1 MVTYFKTQEIDLREY
16 FRAHHVFKEGAR
28 ENRKIVFIDTE
39 TTGLDPQKDE
49 LLSAS
54 FVECSYDAF
63 DLSLVSLDRV
73 TEEFREPS
81 RPIPPKI
88 SALTG
93 LTNDNLRGKK
103 FNDQRIYAAIKD
115 ADYLIAHNADFDR
128 TFLNAYDPIFN
139 LHKWKC
145 TLKDIEWNYYADPY
159 ISRSLKSLCAHF
171 GISYKAHNAT
181 NDALA
186 MIYTLTCKY
195 RAVQDLLAEPVYSV
209 DLILDVP
216 RDLDT
221 RYLQKRGF
229 FMMGRNKEG
238 NNLFCMKVP
247 SKKIYDELQWLRKLY
262 KPEGEPLPFRN
273 IYDTRCTYLKL
284 KQ

>member
-1 MVTYFKTQEIDLREY
+1 MDTYFKNQKIDLREY
-16 FRAHHVFKEGAR
+16 FRTHNVFKATVR
-28 ENRKIVFIDTE
+28 EKRKIVFIDTE
-39 TTGLDPQKDE
+39 TTGLDPRKDE

-54 FVECSYDAF
+54 FLECSYDAF

-81 RPIPPKI
+81 QPIPPNI

-103 FNDQRIYAAIKD
+103 FNDRRIYAAIKD

-128 TFLNAYDPIFN
+128 AFLNAYDPIFN

-159 ISRSLKSLCAHF
+159 ISRSLKSLCNHF
-171 GISYKAHNAT
+171 GISYRAHNAT

-186 MIYTLTCKY
+186 IIYILSFKQ
-195 RAVQDLLAEPVYSV
+195 RAVQDLLADPVSCA

-216 RDLDT
+216 RDFDT

-229 FMMGRNKEG
+229 FMIGRNKEG

-247 SKKIYDELQWLRKLY
+247 GKKMYDELQWIRKYY
-262 KPEGEPLPFRN
+262 KTDGDPKGFFN
-273 IYDTRCTYLKL
+273 IYDTRCSYIKL